1 MHDAS
6 VVLSY
11 EPSHRWIVSLVW
23 VYATGNAVTFPVGKY
38 QYEGQVVS
46 YYTERNG
53 YRMPA
58 YHRMDISITYRVP
71 KKRKVE
77 SEWNL
82 SIYNVY
88 DRHNAYSIDF
98 QPDPND
104 PTKIQA
110 VKTWLFG
117 VIPAITYNFKF

>member
-1 MHDAS
+1 
-6 VVLSY
+6 
-11 EPSHRWIVSLVW
+11 
-23 VYATGNAVTFPVGKY
+23 
-38 QYEGQVVS
+38 VVS

-58 YHRMDISITYRVP
+58 YHRMDISATYRVP
-71 KKRKVE
+71 KTKRIE
-77 SEWNL
+77 SEWNF
-82 SIYNVY
+82 SVYNVY

-104 PTKIQA
+104 PTKTQA